1 MSTTFERMRAILVKD
16 YSLAADRLTLDAP
29 LEGLGIDSLGTVE
42 LLWNV
47 EEAFQIKLPAEPVDL
62 TTLGDVVRFVDELV
76 ARQSVTLAPAA
87 ATAPSLRTT

>member
-1 MSTTFERMRAILVKD
+1 MSITFERLRAILVKD
-16 YSLAADRLTLDAP
+16 YNLAADRLTLDAP
-29 LEGLGIDSLGTVE
+29 LQGLGIDSLGTVE

-62 TTLGDVVRFVDELV
+62 PTLGDVVRYVDELV
-76 ARQSVTLAPAA
+76 ARQSVTLAPAG